1 MTPDVTFGAV
11 SLQLKVLADA
21 GLVESKAAAQF
32 RVYCVRRETL
42 GPLAGMLEAMWADAL
57 WHLKLKAELR
67 ESRRGPQ
74 PRKRLDSHPAGTLVQ
89 LTHEFADA
97 AVRDHHVQGWRFQ
110 LSLFANAMAGSR
122 R

>member
-1 MTPDVTFGAV
+1 M
-11 SLQLKVLADA
+11 
-21 GLVESKAAAQF
+21 
-32 RVYCVRRETL
+32 
-42 GPLAGMLEAMWADAL
+42 
-57 WHLKLKAELR
+57 
-67 ESRRGPQ
+67 
-74 PRKRLDSHPAGTLVQ
+74 RKRLDSHPAGALVQ